1 MNIALLHHS
10 APPIVGGV
18 ESVLAHQ
25 ARLLANAGHSVRL
38 VAARGAQT
46 DPRIPFVP
54 IALADSRNSELAA
67 LTAELNAGRVPP
79 EFEMWAARVEAE
91 LADAL
96 VGVEVV
102 IAHNVCSLNK
112 NLALTAALHR
122 LSQRADAPRFILW
135 HHDLAW
141 ATPRYRPELY
151 AGYPWD
157 LLRTAW
163 PGVTQVVVSELR
175 RRELAEL
182 MNLPPESI
190 RVIPNGLPLADFY
203 KLEVQTQE
211 LLARLKVLA
220 AAPILLLP
228 VRITP
233 RKNIELALRV
243 LAALT
248 PDPFAPTL
256 SQSERGLRGEERPAL
271 IITGPLGPHNP
282 NNPAYFE
289 SLKALRAELGLE
301 GRAHF
306 LAELSAEYLPDAV
319 IADFYRLADALFLPS
334 REEGFGLPVLEAA
347 ASRLPI
353 FCADIE
359 PLRALAGPD
368 AVYFSPDAD
377 PTFVA
382 GLITNR
388 LAQDPAYQLAARVRR
403 HFTWERVYAERIA
416 PLLSERN

>member
-10 APPIVGGV
+10 APPVVGGV

-25 ARLLANAGHSVRL
+25 ARLLANAGHHVRL

-46 DPRIPFVP
+46 DPRIPF
-54 IALADSRNSELAA
+54 IAISLADSRNGDLAG

-79 EFEMWAARVEAE
+79 EFERWAARVEAE
-91 LADAL
+91 LAEAL
-96 VGVEVV
+96 AGIEVV

-122 LSQRADAPRFILW
+122 LSQRAGSPRLILW

-141 ATPRYRPELY
+141 TTPRYRPELHD
-151 AGYPWD
+151 GYPWD

-175 RRELAEL
+175 RRELTAL
-182 MNLPPESI
+182 MNLPPESVH
-190 RVIPNGLPLADFY
+190 VIPNGIDLARFY
-203 KLEVQTQE
+203 KLEARTEALVARLE
-211 LLARLKVLA
+211 LAR

-243 LAALT
+243 LAKLGDGRQGTGERAALVV
-248 PDPFAPTL
+248 
-256 SQSERGLRGEERPAL
+256 
-271 IITGPLGPHNP
+271 TGPLGPHNP
-282 NNPAYFE
+282 NNLAYFE
-289 SLKALRAELGLE
+289 SLKTLRAELGLE

-306 LAELSAEYLPDAV
+306 LAELSDDYLPDEV
-319 IADFYRLADALFLPS
+319 IADLYRLADALLLPS

-347 ASRLPI
+347 VSRLPI
-353 FCADIE
+353 FCTDIE

-377 PTFVA
+377 PAHVA
-382 GLITNR
+382 ALITER
-388 LAQDPAYQLAARVRR
+388 LAHDSAYQLAARTRR

-416 PLLSERN
+416 PLLAERT